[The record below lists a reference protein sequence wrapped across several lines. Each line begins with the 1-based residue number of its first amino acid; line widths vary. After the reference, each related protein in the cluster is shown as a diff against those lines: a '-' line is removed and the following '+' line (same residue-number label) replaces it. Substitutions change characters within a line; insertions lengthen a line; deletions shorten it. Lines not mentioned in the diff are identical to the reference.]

1 MKSKKNLVFLGM
13 MGSGKSSIGSLVA
26 KKLKLKFVDIDR
38 EIEKNLKITIRK
50 IFETKGEDYFRKI
63 EEKITLKKL
72 KLNTL
77 VVALGGG
84 AFINKNVRKE
94 VLKNHISFW
103 LNWDDKILIKRIK
116 NNRKRPLTID
126 ATDNDLIDLIKNRNN
141 IYSKALYEIKCDN
154 LTKNEIVDKIH
165 KIYETN

>member
-84 AFINKNVRKE
+84 AFINKNIRKE
-94 VLKNHISFW
+94 VLKNNISFW